1 MPRGRGQN
9 SQGAPGRGEGGRGGL
24 TQLDALVVRVQ
35 QEGPE
40 AVGDVVVGQELQ
52 VVLAELKLHGE
63 LQVDL
68 RGGDND
74 QPTHY
79 HHHPNRKE
87 KLGSDAGQGVCLEE
101 YIINKIRFVYQQG
114 EHTQVTYLTKR
125 RFHSAGCGF
134 PDFSKNYPED

>member
-1 MPRGRGQN
+1 MVVVTTPRMHLGVVK
-9 SQGAPGRGEGGRGGL
+9 GGL

-68 RGGDND
+68 RGGDHD

-79 HHHPNRKE
+79 HHPHQQERKVM
-87 KLGSDAGQGVCLEE
+87 KLTWDRE
-101 YIINKIRFVYQQG
+101 FVWRN
-114 EHTQVTYLTKR
+114 TSLTT
-125 RFHSAGCGF
+125 
-134 PDFSKNYPED
+134 